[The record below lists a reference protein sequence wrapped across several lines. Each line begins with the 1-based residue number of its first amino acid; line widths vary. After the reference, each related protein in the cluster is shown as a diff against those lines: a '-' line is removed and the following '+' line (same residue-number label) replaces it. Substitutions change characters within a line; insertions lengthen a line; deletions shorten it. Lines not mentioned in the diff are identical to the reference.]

1 MFEYSTCMKINVS
14 TLLTPGAKPGL
25 LQTSLDIFYCL
36 RHYGNFPFGATP
48 QGKVLKNKISCA
60 KSFSSLWVYS
70 VHLNNQRS
78 CLFNEVFAQFCEIR
92 FAVIASGGGW
102 GCRAISVHSHP
113 VSSSI
118 HPTKLFSATEMGPPH
133 QFKQPARYFFVISP
147 NVLDKIVLV
156 ENQKANAAPVDPTP
170 MSYV

>member
-1 MFEYSTCMKINVS
+1 MRYLHSFVKYALR
-14 TLLTPGAKPGL
+14 LL
-25 LQTSLDIFYCL
+25 
-36 RHYGNFPFGATP
+36 R
-48 QGKVLKNKISCA
+48 V
-60 KSFSSLWVYS
+60 
-70 VHLNNQRS
+70 
-78 CLFNEVFAQFCEIR
+78 
-92 FAVIASGGGW
+92 GGGW

-147 NVLDKIVLV
+147 NILDKIVLV